1 MMRGQGISIN
11 VIVITAIALIVLVV
25 LIIVF
30 SGRVG
35 LFNKGLGTCTGFC
48 TDSVAKCDGSPVPTQ
63 NCDDG
68 KNPPLKGAGVCCMP
82 T

>member
-1 MMRGQGISIN
+1 MRGQGISIN

-30 SGRVG
+30 SNRVG
-35 LFNKGLGTCTGFC
+35 LFNKGLGICKGFC
-48 TDSVAKCDGSPVPTQ
+48 TDAAAKCDGSPIPTQ

-68 KNPPLKGAGVCCMP
+68 KSPPLKGQGICCLA